1 MLTNWCV
8 SLSPWTSFIVQC
20 DKLTVDI
27 PLHKY
32 AHRKK
37 TRPPFKRASLDDIM
51 SQSELTIQY
60 LNRYFTWIMAGVHKG
75 HLFSHL
81 PVLLDR
87 GNATGSIR

>member
-1 MLTNWCV
+1 M
-8 SLSPWTSFIVQC
+8 FIVQC

-60 LNRYFTWIMAGVHKG
+60 LNRYFTWIMAGVHRDIY
-75 HLFSHL
+75 LVIYL
-81 PVLLDR
+81 YCWTEEMLLGPYDDLDP
-87 GNATGSIR
+87 NVSEEP